1 LAKTDSSPVTVADL
15 SVQVLIA
22 LSLRR
27 DFPSDRLI
35 AEETSE
41 QLEADEALLQQLQDL
56 LAPRTGRC
64 SKREILESFQFG
76 KDGDSGF
83 SWVLDPIDGTKGF
96 LRGDQYA
103 IALAG
108 LDGSDLRF
116 GLLGCPRLK
125 TTGAERGDG
134 VIGGAYRGKGAW
146 QKSLGSE
153 GWSRVAV
160 SARSQAQEVRLLR
173 SFEASHTNEG
183 QLESF
188 VEAEGI
194 AAPPVRL
201 DSQAKYLLLARG
213 DAEAVV
219 RCLSP
224 KRPDY
229 REKIWDQAA
238 GAIMVT
244 EAGGRIED
252 LCGKPLDF
260 STGPTLSRNVGVR
273 AHNGLLDDLNWS
285 ILMPGA

>member
-1 LAKTDSSPVTVADL
+1 
-15 SVQVLIA
+15 
-22 LSLRR
+22 
-27 DFPSDRLI
+27 
-35 AEETSE
+35 
-41 QLEADEALLQQLQDL
+41 
-56 LAPRTGRC
+56 
-64 SKREILESFQFG
+64 
-76 KDGDSGF
+76 
-83 SWVLDPIDGTKGF
+83 
-96 LRGDQYA
+96 
-103 IALAG
+103 
-108 LDGSDLRF
+108 
-116 GLLGCPRLK
+116 
-125 TTGAERGDG
+125 
-134 VIGGAYRGKGAW
+134 
-146 QKSLGSE
+146 
-153 GWSRVAV
+153 
-160 SARSQAQEVRLLR
+160 LR